1 MSFTFSMGV
10 SALVLFVVLM
20 IFTLGK
26 SPLLR
31 IDRAGAAFI
40 GAMSIILSGVL
51 SLPEALAAIDYRTII
66 ILFSMM
72 LLVSNLK
79 LSGFFEAVGD
89 LLLRWGYNRQIFLG
103 AVIFCSG
110 VLSAIAINDIVCL
123 LLRRL
128 CCFYVEKSDVNRCL
142 IFWAWRLPLISEVL
156 QLYWGILKIF

>member
-1 MSFTFSMGV
+1 MSFTFSMGG

-79 LSGFFEAVGD
+79 LS
-89 LLLRWGYNRQIFLG
+89 
-103 AVIFCSG
+103 VIITALES
-110 VLSAIAINDIVCL
+110 IAICL
-123 LLRRL
+123 
-128 CCFYVEKSDVNRCL
+128 
-142 IFWAWRLPLISEVL
+142 SEP
-156 QLYWGILKIF
+156 II